1 MDSADGHPMG
11 PEPAAETEQPATEG
25 PQVWL
30 VWALGALAPLEPASP
45 PDGTERAWL
54 GGPPA
59 LQGSVA
65 HLWSREEPAS
75 AVTQVRVPSWG
86 AEGWGEIQPASAGR
100 QAGVEIPPAQLPP
113 VPPAWV

>member
-1 MDSADGHPMG
+1 ME

-45 PDGTERAWL
+45 PDETERAWL
-54 GGPPA
+54 GGAPA

-65 HLWSREEPAS
+65 HLWSPEEPAS
-75 AVTQVRVPSWG
+75 AVTQVWVPS
-86 AEGWGEIQPASAGR
+86 
-100 QAGVEIPPAQLPP
+100 
-113 VPPAWV
+113 